1 MTLTDFG
8 IVIAILTGLVSLA
21 GVIYGSIWKTAQIEL
36 KLDIIWSYIMERGM
50 ASMITSGLGTLNS
63 PLIISDEAIAWFAP
77 MEKEL
82 KSIYKKYTK
91 LDDYKLGFE
100 IQKSL
105 GDRMLREICIPHKIT
120 NGECLLIAVAV
131 AKS

>member
-1 MTLTDFG
+1 MTYEEIG
-8 IVIAILTGLVSLA
+8 VVVAIVTGLLSVGAIAYSS
-21 GVIYGSIWKTAQIEL
+21 VHRTAQIEL

-50 ASMITSGLGTLNS
+50 ASMIANNLGTLNS
-63 PLIISDEAIAWFAP
+63 PLVISDDVIAWFAP

-82 KSIYKKYTK
+82 KALYKKHSK

-100 IQKSL
+100 IQKSF
-105 GDRMLREICIPHKIT
+105 GERMLKEICIPHKVT